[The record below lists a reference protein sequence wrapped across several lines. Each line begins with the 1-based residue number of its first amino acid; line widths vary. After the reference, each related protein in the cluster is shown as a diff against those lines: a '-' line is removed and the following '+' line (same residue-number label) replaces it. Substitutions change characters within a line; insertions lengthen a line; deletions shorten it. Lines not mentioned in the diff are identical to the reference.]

1 MHILHLS
8 DVIGWFAM
16 NKVFLFLFFSEL
28 QFKNGC
34 LFFCNWM
41 GFFFFF
47 TLFELSMI
55 CYAYCWHIEVNAFPT
70 VITDLILLIFNTT
83 LVVCL
88 VFLFRKHK
96 YIFLQIKYCLFYL
109 LLYYYISRVYTKKK
123 HFGKRIVRTS
133 RALPET
139 PELWRR
145 AAAVATEF
153 RQAEGA
159 KWRTKILR
167 LMENLFSRSELPIW
181 KRLWSKETSQKADK
195 RTHLSSDSKG

>member
-1 MHILHLS
+1 MPTFMFLCFPHLHGFNLLILYTYIYAHPSPEWLGDLQWTKFFFFFFFPS
-8 DVIGWFAM
+8 YSSKMAVFSFVTGW
-16 NKVFLFLFFSEL
+16 
-28 QFKNGC
+28 
-34 LFFCNWM
+34 

-109 LLYYYISRVYTKKK
+109 LLYYYISRVYTKKT
-123 HFGKRIVRTS
+123 F
-133 RALPET
+133 
-139 PELWRR
+139 W
-145 AAAVATEF
+145 
-153 RQAEGA
+153 
-159 KWRTKILR
+159 
-167 LMENLFSRSELPIW
+167 
-181 KRLWSKETSQKADK
+181 
-195 RTHLSSDSKG
+195 

>member
-1 MHILHLS
+1 
-8 DVIGWFAM
+8 
-16 NKVFLFLFFSEL
+16 
-28 QFKNGC
+28 
-34 LFFCNWM
+34 
-41 GFFFFF
+41 
-47 TLFELSMI
+47 MI

-96 YIFLQIKYCLFYL
+96 YNFLQIKYCLFY
-109 LLYYYISRVYTKKK
+109 LLYYYISRVYTKKNFIHIFIFKKKWLK